1 MQITGPPNRAV
12 FLCHKTG
19 RDKTVKIFKRAAVG
33 LLTAALLCLPVLA
46 DTVPASSAD
55 YHGVDIYH
63 GTSENGQIDWAQL
76 KSTQDFVYIKAD
88 EGENW
93 IDPMYQS
100 NVSAAKSVGLA
111 WGTYHFLRLYSV
123 DSCRQQADNYWAR
136 IKGTG
141 YSLIPA
147 VDVESH
153 DGQATASGMRDC
165 IRAFVDEFKAVSGIT
180 PVLYTYTS
188 YANDILR
195 GQFTDC
201 PLWLADYRGYAG
213 DVAGWGSWRAW
224 QYSESGQI
232 AAITNDEVDL
242 DYATAGIFV
251 SSAPAGSAGNAAAP
265 AIAHPISDP
274 TVLAHQQTLNRLHI
288 RDFAGN
294 ALAEDGIAGDH
305 TDQAIRNLQTVC
317 GISVDG
323 QWGPQ
328 TQAAANSILAKPMLR
343 CGSNGIPVRYIQS
356 QIGGGSVDGDFGA
369 QTEAHVCGWQAN
381 CGLSVDGIFG
391 PQCWGRMIGG

>member
-1 MQITGPPNRAV
+1 MFKTIKRILVAV
-12 FLCHKTG
+12 
-19 RDKTVKIFKRAAVG
+19 IA
-33 LLTAALLCLPVLA
+33 AALLATPALA
-46 DTVPASSAD
+46 DTPPAETAA

-93 IDPMYQS
+93 VDPMYQA
-100 NVSAAKSVGLA
+100 NVAAAKSVGLA

-165 IRAFVDEFKAVSGIT
+165 IRAFVDEFQRISGIT

-213 DVAGWGSWRAW
+213 DVVGWGAWHAW
-224 QYSESGQI
+224 QYSDRGDV
-232 AAITNDEVDL
+232 AAIANREVDL
-242 DYATAGIFV
+242 DKATSGIFM
-251 SSAPAGSAGNAAAP
+251 SSAPVTTTSTASQTAVKAAAQP
-265 AIAHPISDP
+265 SEY
-274 TVLAHQQTLNRLHI
+274 VRGQQIGLNKLGI
-288 RDFAGN
+288 TDNSGN
-294 ALAEDGIAGDH
+294 ALAEDGITG
-305 TDQAIRNLQTVC
+305 TCTIQAIERFQSIM
-317 GISVDG
+317 GILSDG
-323 QWGPQ
+323 IWGPQ
-328 TQAAANSILAKPMLR
+328 TQAVYNTLWSRQTLQN
-343 CGSNGIPVRYIQS
+343 GSTGYQVRYVQYRVGVTI
-356 QIGGGSVDGDFGA
+356 DGQYGPV
-369 QTEAHVCGWQAN
+369 TAHYVGGWQYGH
-381 CGLSVDGIFG
+381 GLLGDGVVG
-391 PQCWGRMIGG
+391 PQTWQKMIG